1 MKALSID
8 NINKKSSYIVREAT
22 EKGFFEFFTD
32 SNVHYSVGFMLDEET
47 LRLKDCYELIIANVN
62 NQKSPND
69 AKLRD
74 TVIAIVDEF
83 FRTNNSTMLY
93 ICETGDGKQAMRNRL
108 FQFWFSTYC
117 KKNAFTF
124 MSSSIEDDGV
134 INYATLVVRNDN
146 PNLSNII
153 NAFTSTI
160 QLLSS
165 KPEWN

>member
-1 MKALSID
+1 
-8 NINKKSSYIVREAT
+8 
-22 EKGFFEFFTD
+22 
-32 SNVHYSVGFMLDEET
+32 
-47 LRLKDCYELIIANVN
+47 
-62 NQKSPND
+62 
-69 AKLRD
+69 
-74 TVIAIVDEF
+74 
-83 FRTNNSTMLY
+83 
-93 ICETGDGKQAMRNRL
+93 
-108 FQFWFSTYC
+108 
-117 KKNAFTF
+117 